1 MARTILRL
9 EDSRDGAAF
18 YLEWSSVVDAPIT
31 FGLTREEMA
40 VYHRDEYGRL
50 DHELHFA
57 RRMKAAD
64 ENKFQFGL
72 TAEKII
78 AGNRAGPDES
88 ELTYE
93 EIVDKFWRRRG
104 ETK

>member
-18 YLEWSSVVDAPIT
+18 YLEWS
-31 FGLTREEMA
+31 
-40 VYHRDEYGRL
+40 
-50 DHELHFA
+50 
-57 RRMKAAD
+57 
-64 ENKFQFGL
+64 
-72 TAEKII
+72 EKII
-78 AGNRAGPDES
+78 VGNRAGPDES